1 MTADNPRAP
10 GRTAAPPAGVPLYRR
25 SGRTAETCAEERVRR
40 AALPL
45 ILALLGA
52 CGLGCGRAA
61 PPNVLLIVW
70 DTVRADRVGCYG
82 YERATTP
89 HLDALAAEGRL
100 YETAISPAMWTLPA
114 HASLFT
120 GYPVTAHGA
129 TYASK
134 WLDDEFDTLAEVF
147 GRNGYDTYHFSSNPW
162 VSDGRNLTQGFDV
175 REHPWDE
182 RWRDEIIDYIL
193 GKVQP
198 QDRSSEWTRR
208 INVGKG
214 PGGRLALDKWDRK
227 EAGPVIARSLE
238 RWLEAREG
246 EAPFFAFVNYMEAHT
261 TRIPS
266 PEGRSQV
273 LSAEEIARSY
283 RADQSRAMQ
292 LEYMFGEG
300 KPTDEQFAAITDV
313 YDASVADV
321 DRYTHEL
328 LAMLERRGELER
340 TIVVVTSDHGE
351 ALGEHGLFEHKTSLY
366 DMLIRVPLVIWY
378 PPQVEAGRETSPVSL
393 LDVYATLVELAG
405 IDAGSRHPYSTSLLR
420 ERPESVVVSELAVP
434 MNERM
439 LAEYAQKA
447 PEFDP
452 TPWTRTYRSLQRG
465 QWKLVR
471 VSDGTT
477 ELYDIRADPGEER
490 DLARA
495 EPRTGDELT
504 TQLEQ
509 WFGRIEPYVSAG
521 KPEAGEESPE
531 EIKRLK
537 ALGYL

>member
-1 MTADNPRAP
+1 MEP
-10 GRTAAPPAGVPLYRR
+10 GAGK
-25 SGRTAETCAEERVRR
+25 RVHRVVF
-40 AALPL
+40 AAL
-45 ILALLGA
+45 LALVA
-52 CGLGCGRAA
+52 VCETGCGRAA

-82 YERATTP
+82 YERPTTP

-100 YETAISPAMWTLPA
+100 FETAISPAMWTLPA

-120 GYPVTAHGA
+120 GYPVRAHGA

-147 GRNGYDTYHFSSNPW
+147 QRNGYDTYHFSSNPW

-208 INVGKG
+208 INAGKAG
-214 PGGRLALDKWDRK
+214 HRLALDKWDRK
-227 EAGPVIARSLE
+227 EAGPVITRALE
-238 RWLEAREG
+238 HWLDGRDG
-246 EAPFFAFVNYMEAHT
+246 EKPFFAFVNYMEAHT

-266 PEGRSQV
+266 PEGRSQI

-292 LEYMFGEG
+292 LEYMFGDGE
-300 KPTDEQFAAITDV
+300 PTADQFAAVTDV

-328 LAMLERRGELER
+328 LTMLERRGELGR

-378 PPQVEAGRETSPVSL
+378 PAGVEAGRETRPVSL

-405 IDAGSRHPYSTSLLR
+405 IDTGSTHPYSANLLR
-420 ERPESVVVSELAVP
+420 EPLAPVVVSELAAP

-439 LAEYAQKA
+439 LKEYAQRD
-447 PEFDP
+447 PEFDH
-452 TPWTRTYRSLQRG
+452 TPWTQTYRSIQIG
-465 QWKLVR
+465 PWKLIR
-471 VSDGTT
+471 VSHGTA
-477 ELYDIRADPGEER
+477 ELYDVHADPGEER
-490 DLARA
+490 DVVGT
-495 EPRTGDELT
+495 EPQTGEELT

-509 WFGRIEPYVSAG
+509 WFGRIEPYVVKG
-521 KPEAGEESPE
+521 KPEGGEESPE
-531 EIKRLK
+531 EVKRLK